1 MPEIPPNKASTSL
14 PLLASHPRPL
24 PACAPLSC
32 LTPCPAT
39 LDHPATSYSSFKS
52 NPSASPTACP
62 STSSAADAT
71 ASSSMFP
78 KHFLYHI
85 LVIYFSL
92 SPLRLHG
99 QGWSC
104 SFLFLAPRRVSP
116 GMLHFQVEQQVIS
129 SGVGSLKFIVF
140 SFFLLNLF
148 NILNRV
154 ATK

>member
-1 MPEIPPNKASTSL
+1 MRPSL
-14 PLLASHPRPL
+14 LPRPM
-24 PACAPLSC
+24 PSC
-32 LTPCPAT
+32 SGPP
-39 LDHPATSYSSFKS
+39 S
-52 NPSASPTACP
+52 NHLLFLQVKPSCV
-62 STSSAADAT
+62 STSSPADAA

-78 KHFLYHI
+78 KHFLHHI

-99 QGWSC
+99 LI
-104 SFLFLAPRRVSP
+104 LFIPVSSAQASEP